1 VIVVDADLLIYAYD
15 AGSVGHEKSR
25 AWLEETLSGRE
36 PVGIPW
42 QSLAAFLR
50 VMTNPKLYDRR
61 YSLDEA
67 MVIVESWMAQSNVR
81 ILAPGE
87 DHWSQ
92 FRRMMLGGSAS
103 GPLISDAEIA
113 ALTIEYGGVLHT
125 ADRDFARFPGLR
137 WVNPLEATG

>member
-1 VIVVDADLLIYAYD
+1 
-15 AGSVGHEKSR
+15 
-25 AWLEETLSGRE
+25 
-36 PVGIPW
+36 
-42 QSLAAFLR
+42 
-50 VMTNPKLYDRR
+50 MTNPKLYDRR

-137 WVNPLEATG
+137 WVNPLA